1 MLNYFNL
8 IVTTFRHREKALIN
22 ECIYLLDKTGDP
34 NAQFH
39 TTNISGIVTGTTNLD
54 PFLMAKYL
62 RDLWNRELI
71 EIRYLLRL
79 IPVDCVLNSE
89 LNEIKSRATSLFAF
103 LEKNKKIDRKDTFR
117 ITVEKRHCNSI
128 RTGDIIGVIAKEVS
142 NPVDLDNPKWIILI
156 EILGKVTGISVL
168 EPDQIFS
175 SVIEMKNRAM
185 VDR

>member
-39 TTNISGIVTGTTNLD
+39 TTNIFGIVTGITNVD
-54 PFLMAKYL
+54 PFLMAKYM
-62 RDLWNRELI
+62 RDLWNREPT
-71 EIRYLLRL
+71 EFRYLLRL
-79 IPVDCVLNSE
+79 IPIGCVLNSE
-89 LNEIKSRATSLFAF
+89 LNEIRSRAISLFSF
-103 LEKNKKIDRKDTFR
+103 LEQSKKIDGKDTFR
-117 ITVEKRHCNSI
+117 VTVEKRHCNSI
-128 RTGDIIGVIAKEVS
+128 RTRDIIGIIAKEVS

-175 SVIEMKNRAM
+175 TVIEMKNRAV

>member
-1 MLNYFNL
+1 
-8 IVTTFRHREKALIN
+8 
-22 ECIYLLDKTGDP
+22 
-34 NAQFH
+34 
-39 TTNISGIVTGTTNLD
+39 
-54 PFLMAKYL
+54 MAKYL
-62 RDLWNRELI
+62 RDLCNREPI
-71 EIRYLLRL
+71 EFRYLLRL

-89 LNEIKSRATSLFAF
+89 LNEIKSRATSLFSF
-103 LEKNKKIDRKDTFR
+103 LEQNKKIDRKDTFR
-117 ITVEKRHCNSI
+117 ITVEKRYCNSI
-128 RTGDIIGVIAKEVS
+128 RTGDIIGIIAKEVS